1 MPNSFFPQSRF
12 SVDEEDSADMNP
24 EDNIFEAYEYDNYN
38 EILNNFNRQFT
49 QLTYEGI
56 NETINSII
64 SGEKNYIFNEKES
77 MQNQIKNF
85 DDFKKEFINQKNA
98 KKEELKNL
106 YLSGKLESSKN
117 DLETTDKNL
126 NIKKEKE
133 KEENDKIVEIE
144 LSSEEVISE
153 KLSTFKKYPNSVLAA
168 YLNCSTSLPK
178 RNGRIFFDR
187 EPMSFKLLVYYL
199 ANNKLPK
206 FKNISEEKK
215 FFKEIN
221 YWKIPIHISSKNI
234 LKFNKDL
241 SPHFFTLD
249 ANYQILTKSNM
260 NHGIILLNKKLSAVT
275 PYIEFS
281 INLNNRNHNRKILL
295 ALVDESKIEKSDLNK
310 SFENNVPFV
319 FYWDLLNE
327 KIVKNNKKYFN
338 RPELR
343 SVDLNKFCRC
353 YKNNYEIKFGLLYN
367 HIEHSVELIRDD
379 VKLDIVIQNIDPGLT
394 PAFEIHSENCRI
406 QLSSR
411 NKYQEKFYL

>member
-1 MPNSFFPQSRF
+1 
-12 SVDEEDSADMNP
+12 MNP

-38 EILNNFNRQFT
+38 EILSNFNRQFT

-56 NETINSII
+56 EETINSII
-64 SGEKNYIFNEKES
+64 SGEKNYIFNEKDS
-77 MQNQIKNF
+77 IQNQIKNF
-85 DDFKKEFINQKNA
+85 DEFKNNFLKQKKL

-106 YLSGKLESSKN
+106 FLSGKKQFNKN
-117 DLETTDKNL
+117 DKNNFINNKLL
-126 NIKKEKE
+126 NKKKEE
-133 KEENDKIVEIE
+133 DDKIVEIE
-144 LSSEEVISE
+144 LSSGEIIQE
-153 KLSTFKKYPNSVLAA
+153 KLSIFKKYPNSVLAA
-168 YLNCSTSLPK
+168 YLNSSINTPK
-178 RNGRIFFDR
+178 RNGHIFFDR
-187 EPMSFKLLVYYL
+187 ESQSFKLLIYFL

-215 FFKEIN
+215 FFTELK

-249 ANYQILTKSNM
+249 SNNQILTKSNM
-260 NHGIILLNKKLSAVT
+260 NHGIILLNKKLTAVT

-295 ALVDESKIEKSDLNK
+295 ALVDGSKIEKNDLNK

-319 FYWDLLNE
+319 FYWDLFNE

-338 RPELR
+338 RTEFR
-343 SVDLNKFCRC
+343 SIELNKFCRC

-367 HIEHSVELIRDD
+367 HEEHSVELIRDD
-379 VKLDIVIQNIDPGLT
+379 VKLDIIIQNIDPGLT